1 MPAGEQGEEDG
12 VRGQSGRRGE
22 HPVGRARDD
31 EGPVG
36 IEAVD
41 GDPGHRLGGDPQRT
55 RDDALEVGVGPPG
68 CLGELGGHRSR
79 AQRRHGHPPIV
90 HLNPERL
97 GIGEDKRLARRV
109 ASLPGQRLEGGSRGD
124 VQDRPP
130 TPLHHAGD
138 RPGAE
143 VDHRLDVGP
152 HHRHLVL
159 GDGTVHWPERGE
171 PGVVDQ
177 HVDGQAA
184 VGQLGKEPGPLV
196 GIGHVARHD
205 LGTDV
210 VTSCQLTGERVEPV
224 APSGHER
231 DTVAAGGELPGDGG
245 ADARRRPGDEAGAVG
260 PGCRERHGRSV
271 RTDAGVG
278 PGRPGP
284 CRYHDAVPED
294 DVPVR
299 RSDDAAPA
307 GSNRPGGGPG
317 GGHHLPRRRF
327 LAGAA
332 VTGAVAVVAGVV
344 GDLAGGSSAN
354 RVAARPRRVRQ
365 TPRPPQVV
373 DTRMAD
379 GVVLPVSSAILAE
392 NAKPGAA
399 WWVTTPQRPG
409 DIWGYASTTSAV
421 HGDDVTLFVSTTAP
435 HFHVEAYRMGYYQ
448 GIGGRLVWQSDEVAG
463 AVQAPP
469 TVVAPTNTVEC
480 HWAPSL
486 TIRVDPTW
494 PPGAYL
500 LKLVGPTG
508 QQQFVPL
515 CVRDDQST
523 AAVVLLHCVTTW
535 QAYNRWGGYSLYYG
549 NTGGKLTFTHAP
561 GGGNYQ
567 DRARIVSFDRPYD
580 WDWASGAA
588 DFVGNELPVVF
599 HAEKLGLDV
608 TNWTDIDLHARGD
621 LLTRHRALV
630 SLGHDE
636 YWSYEMRAA
645 ARAAL
650 DAGVNLAFLGANAC
664 YRQIR
669 LDATAIGPHRHQVCY
684 KSAAEDPFTGHDN
697 ARVTVNWPQPPVNRP
712 ESSLIGDMY
721 QDIGAV
727 ADLVV
732 TDASAWLFAGTGLTS
747 GQHLAKVVV
756 GEFDRYVPGGAG
768 PANCD
773 VLAHSLV
780 ANRGGNYSDITWYTV
795 PGGGG
800 VFASGNAS
808 WVGNL
813 VQPSLI
819 PPNVLPPA
827 NPANAEALVRMTE
840 NLYGVI
846 ALGPASATQP
856 SQGTWRAAYGVHAP
870 ALPGPS
876 QAVGA

>member
-1 MPAGEQGEEDG
+1 M
-12 VRGQSGRRGE
+12 S
-22 HPVGRARDD
+22 
-31 EGPVG
+31 
-36 IEAVD
+36 
-41 GDPGHRLGGDPQRT
+41 
-55 RDDALEVGVGPPG
+55 
-68 CLGELGGHRSR
+68 
-79 AQRRHGHPPIV
+79 
-90 HLNPERL
+90 
-97 GIGEDKRLARRV
+97 
-109 ASLPGQRLEGGSRGD
+109 
-124 VQDRPP
+124 
-130 TPLHHAGD
+130 
-138 RPGAE
+138 
-143 VDHRLDVGP
+143 
-152 HHRHLVL
+152 
-159 GDGTVHWPERGE
+159 
-171 PGVVDQ
+171 
-177 HVDGQAA
+177 
-184 VGQLGKEPGPLV
+184 
-196 GIGHVARHD
+196 
-205 LGTDV
+205 
-210 VTSCQLTGERVEPV
+210 
-224 APSGHER
+224 
-231 DTVAAGGELPGDGG
+231 
-245 ADARRRPGDEAGAVG
+245 
-260 PGCRERHGRSV
+260 
-271 RTDAGVG
+271 
-278 PGRPGP
+278 
-284 CRYHDAVPED
+284 
-294 DVPVR
+294 
-299 RSDDAAPA
+299 
-307 GSNRPGGGPG
+307 GGGPG
-317 GGHHLPRRRF
+317 PGAPRRIPRRRF
-327 LAGAA
+327 LATAAATGAA
-332 VTGAVAVVAGVV
+332 AAVAGVV
-344 GDLAGGSSAN
+344 YDATASSTKVRAP
-354 RVAARPRRVRQ
+354 ARPRRATTAPERATVVNTK
-365 TPRPPQVV
+365 TPS
-373 DTRMAD
+373 
-379 GVVLPVSSAILAE
+379 GVVVPVSSAIVAE
-392 NAKPGAA
+392 NAKRGDA
-399 WWVTTPQRPG
+399 WWVTTPQQPG

-463 AVQAPP
+463 AVQAQPV
-469 TVVAPTNTVEC
+469 VVAPTNTVEC
-480 HWAPSL
+480 HWTPSL
-486 TIRVDPTW
+486 TVRIDPTW

-549 NTGGKLTFTHAP
+549 NTGGKLSFTHAP

-567 DRARIVSFDRPYD
+567 NRARIVSFDRPYD

-608 TNWTDIDLHARGD
+608 TNWTDVDLHARGD
-621 LLTRHRALV
+621 LLAHHRALV

-645 ARAAL
+645 ARTAL

-684 KSAAEDPFTGHDN
+684 KSATEDPFYGHDN

-727 ADLVV
+727 ADMVV
-732 TDASAWLFAGTGLTS
+732 TDASAWLFAGTGLAA

-773 VLAHSLV
+773 VFAHSLV
-780 ANRGGNYSDITWYTV
+780 ANRGGNYSDVTWYTV

-819 PPNVLPPA
+819 PSNVLPPA
-827 NPANAEALVRMTE
+827 SPANSDALVRMTE

-846 ALGPASATQP
+846 ALGPASATRP
-856 SQGTWRAAYGVHAP
+856 SQGTWRAAYGTAP
-870 ALPGPS
+870 LHVPGTS
-876 QAVGA
+876 QVVGA